1 MQNSKLQNIKANIS
15 ETEKAELLISE
26 PKIGIRYKA
35 VALALISIKNIRNVT
50 IIFVQII
57 KMPQVES
64 FLSANSFAIPV
75 GDLKKLVN
83 FEKMNLNFSK
93 TAFALPASKVALVSE
108 ELLFAFSLVADCEL
122 LF

>member
-1 MQNSKLQNIKANIS
+1 
-15 ETEKAELLISE
+15 
-26 PKIGIRYKA
+26 
-35 VALALISIKNIRNVT
+35 
-50 IIFVQII
+50 
-57 KMPQVES
+57 
-64 FLSANSFAIPV
+64 
-75 GDLKKLVN
+75 VN